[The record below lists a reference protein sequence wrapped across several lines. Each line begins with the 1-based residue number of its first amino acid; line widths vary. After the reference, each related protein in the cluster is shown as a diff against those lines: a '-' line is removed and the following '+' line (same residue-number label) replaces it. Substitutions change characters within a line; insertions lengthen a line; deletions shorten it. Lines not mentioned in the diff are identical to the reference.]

1 MDKIFKEEHR
11 VTYGDCD
18 ETGKIQLPNLIEHF
32 MQVSNDQLTK
42 EEAGIHDLL
51 KKNLGWVVVEYHL
64 DIMRLPKA
72 GEKITVTTNG
82 SGYNRF
88 FEYRDFGIIDSTN
101 KKIVD
106 VKSQW
111 VILDLK
117 NRKITEADKQM
128 MEKFGNPYLKRMP
141 RFKRVRPLKKYDT
154 EKSYAVRY
162 YDLDTNHHL
171 TNSIYFDWM
180 IDTLPRDFLN
190 THTVKSIDIS
200 FKKEVQY
207 GDQAR
212 SSVKFDQDNLVSY
225 HLISNQDE
233 VSQWQKLVGKIIR
246 A

>member
-1 MDKIFKEEHR
+1 MEKIFKEEHQ

-18 ETGKIQLPNLIEHF
+18 ETGKIQLPKLIEHF
-32 MQVSNDQLTK
+32 MKVSNDQLTQGN
-42 EEAGIHDLL
+42 AGIHDLL
-51 KKNLGWVVVEYHL
+51 KQNLGWVVVEYHL
-64 DIMRLPKA
+64 DLERLPEA

-117 NRKITEADKQM
+117 NRKITEADSQM
-128 MEKFGNPYLKRMP
+128 MEKFGNPYLKHMP
-141 RFKRVRPLKKYDT
+141 RFKRLRPLKDYESSKT
-154 EKSYAVRY
+154 YAVRY

-171 TNSIYFDWM
+171 TNSVYFDWM
-180 IDTLPRDFLN
+180 IDTLPREFLN
-190 THTVKSIDIS
+190 SHTAKSVDIS

-207 GDQAR
+207 GDQAL
-212 SSVKFDQDNLVSY
+212 SELTLDQDMLTSY
-225 HLISNQDE
+225 HLISNQGE
-233 VSQWQKLVGKIIR
+233 ISALAEISWR
-246 A
+246 EN

>member
-1 MDKIFKEEHR
+1 MEKIFKEEHQ
-11 VTYGDCD
+11 VSYGDCD
-18 ETGKIQLPNLIEHF
+18 ETGKIQLPHLIEHF
-32 MQVSNDQLTK
+32 MQVSNDQLTSGG
-42 EEAGIHDLL
+42 AGIHDLL
-51 KKNLGWVVVEYHL
+51 KQNLGWVVVEYHL
-64 DIMRLPKA
+64 DIDRLPEA

-117 NRKITEADKQM
+117 NRKINEEYDI
-128 MEKFGNPYLKRMP
+128 LI
-141 RFKRVRPLKKYDT
+141 KKYGNKKFIQIKRFNILSPLIEYRSSKKYT
-154 EKSYAVRY
+154 VRY

-180 IDTLPRDFLN
+180 IDTLPREFLN
-190 THTVKSIDIS
+190 SHTVKSIDIS

-207 GDQAR
+207 GDQALAE
-212 SSVKFDQDNLVSY
+212 VELDQDTLTSY
-225 HLISNQDE
+225 HLISNQGE
-233 VSQWQKLVGKIIR
+233 ASALAEINWKEN
-246 A
+246 